1 MTLIDLYLPLKHS
14 HLGLVALSIVFF
26 MLRGSSRLLDL
37 EWTNQK
43 WVKIAPHI
51 IDSFLMLS
59 GVLLMFAIQQFPIA
73 QSWLTVKLM
82 VLIAYIFFGIKT
94 MKSTQK
100 MQQRSY
106 FAAAILCVMFMITIA
121 KTHNPLGLFSL

>member
-26 MLRGSSRLLDL
+26 MLRGSSRLLNL